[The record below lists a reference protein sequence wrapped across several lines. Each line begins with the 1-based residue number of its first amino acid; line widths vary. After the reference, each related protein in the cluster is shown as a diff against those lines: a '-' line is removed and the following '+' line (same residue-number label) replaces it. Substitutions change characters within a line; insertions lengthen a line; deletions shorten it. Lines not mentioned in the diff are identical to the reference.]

1 MPPDPKPDFSPPG
14 PADPGTK
21 MTDYSMQQAGQTQ
34 TQHQKQQ
41 EQYQRPPQQQHLQQ
55 QQQQQQQQIKQE
67 IKEEEIKQEV
77 VEVKDELIEVKQEPL
92 DPVQTS
98 LAARLERARKE
109 RDEAEQVL
117 ARVKAQKRAQQAVV
131 IQSHSVVHLSRNTQ
145 DLYQA
150 PQQVIKQKQVAVVT
164 AAAAANEMSLTFSF
178 YLTAPDA
185 RDPQTIKR
193 TPSVDDGDAASNP
206 VAKSAQRSS
215 TPSPQQRQ
223 GTATAAAVAST
234 TFSNTYSSL

>member
-1 MPPDPKPDFSPPG
+1 M
-14 PADPGTK
+14 
-21 MTDYSMQQAGQTQ
+21 
-34 TQHQKQQ
+34 
-41 EQYQRPPQQQHLQQ
+41 
-55 QQQQQQQQIKQE
+55 
-67 IKEEEIKQEV
+67 
-77 VEVKDELIEVKQEPL
+77 KQEPL
-92 DPVQTS
+92 DPVQAS
-98 LAARLERARKE
+98 LAARLEHARKE
-109 RDEAEQVL
+109 RDEAEQLL

-131 IQSHSVVHLSRNTQ
+131 IQSRSAVHLSRNTQ